1 MCKINLSKLIEG
13 LRLEENMFEFY
24 IIFYNLYNLSKIIIS
39 KIIFFYYFFNKINLK
54 KLIKKKLIN

>member
-24 IIFYNLYNLSKIIIS
+24 IIFYHLYNLSLKIIDH
-39 KIIFFYYFFNKINLK
+39 K
-54 KLIKKKLIN
+54 